1 MPAVAVAVAV
11 VAAAGV
17 VVLAGVRVADP
28 APAPAA
34 VPAPAPAQVQVAHQV
49 AIPPA
54 PTAQGTADTVVTA
67 RAIAQAIAQATAQ
80 GTAQGTVQAIAPD
93 KVGTLQ
99 ASTAPATKPTMA
111 WVTKPMTASATNK
124 PNQPHTKANGGL
136 PLLQRRPSRHV
147 LVIEGLCAGGCA
159 RRVEKYTHV
168 QERPRF

>member
-34 VPAPAPAQVQVAHQV
+34 VPAPAQVQVAHQV

-67 RAIAQAIAQATAQ
+67 RAIAQ